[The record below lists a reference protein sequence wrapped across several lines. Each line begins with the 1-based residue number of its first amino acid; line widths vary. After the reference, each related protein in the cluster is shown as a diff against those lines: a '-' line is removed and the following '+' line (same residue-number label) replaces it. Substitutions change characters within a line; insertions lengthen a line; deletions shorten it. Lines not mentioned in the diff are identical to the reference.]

1 MLKQIVLTVLLLGAA
16 LGLWFERD
24 TLLGYFAGSSP
35 GGSENQPQAETPKGA
50 PVIVAP
56 VRWAQDDVTVE
67 VVGTGRAQRTVTLRT
82 EAEGK
87 IVAMTLAAGRH
98 YAKGEVLLRLDDAD
112 ERLALALAESR
123 HGEAKRVLDR
133 FEQLHSKGTAATAKL
148 DEVATLAKIAG
159 IELEQAREFLADRT
173 LRAPFDGVSGL
184 PEVEVGDRVDNDDAI
199 ATFDDR
205 STLLVEFDLPEALQ
219 ARVKDGA
226 AVTAST
232 PAHRDRSFDGW
243 VSAINSRIEASTRT
257 TRVRI
262 AIPNEGDLLRPGAS
276 FTIGMELQGARY
288 PLVPE
293 LALQFSR
300 GSLHVWRIVEERAEK
315 VPVKLIRRR
324 AGQVLV
330 EGPLEEGEPVVT
342 EGTQRLIPGKP
353 VHLVQPLEGGAGS

>member
-1 MLKQIVLTVLLLGAA
+1 MLKQLVLTVLLLGAA
-16 LGLWFERD
+16 LGLWVERD
-24 TLLGYFAGSSP
+24 AVLGLFGVGDNGAGA
-35 GGSENQPQAETPKGA
+35 EDRPQAAPEGV

-56 VRWAQDDVTVE
+56 VRWAPDDVTVE

-87 IVAMTLAAGRH
+87 IVAMNLTAGRH

-112 ERLALALAESR
+112 QRLALALAESR
-123 HGEAKRVLDR
+123 HAEAKRVLDR
-133 FEQLHSKGTAATAKL
+133 FEQLHSKGTAATARL
-148 DEVATLAKIAG
+148 DEVSTLAKIAA

-173 LRAPFDGVSGL
+173 LRAPFDGVAGL
-184 PEVEVGDRVDNDDAI
+184 PEVEAGDRVDNDDAI

-219 ARVKDGA
+219 ARVADGA
-226 AVTAST
+226 AVTATT
-232 PAHRDRSFDGW
+232 PAHGDRRFDGW
-243 VSAINSRIEASTRT
+243 VSAIDSRIEAATRT

-276 FTIGMELQGARY
+276 FTIRMALPGTAY

-300 GSLHVWRIVEERAEK
+300 GSLHVWRIAEGRAEK

-324 AGQVLV
+324 AGEVLV

-342 EGTQRLIPGKP
+342 EGTQRLSPGKP
-353 VHLVQPLEGGAGS
+353 VHLVQPPEGSAGS